1 MIRSVISTV
10 LLAAVIGL
18 VPAAAARAQSQDYFI
33 PGQGQGQG
41 QAHRPAAAPRPAPS
55 RQARGPAPA
64 AVPPSAEDAPV
75 PQLQLPPAP
84 DIPALPRGA
93 SAPAAVMGVI
103 GVPDIMRVSTAY
115 QEVDKL
121 ITQRRDKLNE
131 DAQKEQSSWRDM
143 EQSLASDRAKLSPDQ
158 IRAREHD
165 LQERITK
172 AQKAFRERGNILQ
185 AQAQYGQAQI
195 ERALVGIIQRVAES
209 RGMNIVLHRQL
220 VALNVPEFDITEE
233 CATQLNKVLP
243 SIGIPADGQMP
254 PLAQAGNGKSEPGKA
269 DQAKSDDHAA
279 PAKPAQKK

>member
-10 LLAAVIGL
+10 LLAAAIGL
-18 VPAAAARAQSQDYFI
+18 VPAAASAQSQDYFI
-33 PGQGQGQG
+33 PGQG

-64 AVPPSAEDAPV
+64 PVPPTAEEAPAPV

-131 DAQKEQSSWRDM
+131 DAQKEQAAWRDM
-143 EQSLASDRAKLSPDQ
+143 EQSLAAERAKLSPDQ

-172 AQKAFRERGNILQ
+172 AQKAFRERGNVLQ

-254 PLAQAGNGKSEPGKA
+254 PLAQASNGKADHGKADHGKA
-269 DQAKSDDHAA
+269 DQGKSEN
-279 PAKPAQKK
+279 PAQPAPKK

>member
-10 LLAAVIGL
+10 LLAAAIGL
-18 VPAAAARAQSQDYFI
+18 VPAAVRAQGQDYFI
-33 PGQGQGQG
+33 PGQGQG

-55 RQARGPAPA
+55 RQAQARGPAPA
-64 AVPPSAEDAPV
+64 GASAEEAPAPV

-131 DAQKEQSSWRDM
+131 DAQKEQAVWRDM
-143 EQSLASDRAKLSPDQ
+143 EQSLASERAKLSPDQ

-172 AQKAFRERGNILQ
+172 AQKAFRERGNVLQ

-243 SIGIPADGQMP
+243 SIGIPSDGQMP
-254 PLAQAGNGKSEPGKA
+254 PLAQASNGKSEPGKA